1 MIKIPCAPPGG
12 QLVVLQ
18 LLRLSAEIEVAFLS
32 FCAINYLILEDKVI
46 FVSTYCIL

>member
-1 MIKIPCAPPGG
+1 MRASWRSISGSAAF
-12 QLVVLQ
+12 
-18 LLRLSAEIEVAFLS
+18 LSAEIEVAFLS